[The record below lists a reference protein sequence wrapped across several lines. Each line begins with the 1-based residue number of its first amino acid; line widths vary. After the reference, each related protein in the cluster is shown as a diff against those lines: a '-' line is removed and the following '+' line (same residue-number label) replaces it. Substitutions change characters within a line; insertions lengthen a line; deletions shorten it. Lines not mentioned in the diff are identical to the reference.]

1 MLSTVMY
8 VDLKLQP
15 NPRAWLGAVH
25 PGNKGSLEFHP
36 AALLLWGK
44 TYHSRFSKYHL
55 TSLVRF

>member
-25 PGNKGSLEFHP
+25 PGNKGS
-36 AALLLWGK
+36 
-44 TYHSRFSKYHL
+44 
-55 TSLVRF
+55 